1 LWRLA
6 WALII
11 AAWLA
16 MHATVRFA
24 MRGEFLDVAG
34 ARLYCYAA
42 GSRGAGEPIVLLH
55 GFPTSSHL
63 WTRVVPLLPSGHRV
77 VVLDLLGYGRSDR
90 PLGRDVS
97 IRGHAERTVAALDLL
112 GINYACVVGHDV
124 GGGIAMAMAARWPQ
138 RVSKLCLVNSVA
150 FDEWP
155 SREVRMAKAT
165 LPLTRHLPPTWLLSV
180 VRTDLL
186 RGYTDSSEGAH
197 SIDRYVKPFA
207 GAEGRDAFVAHLLAL
222 DAAETTAL
230 EPRLAAFVQPTA
242 VVWGAHDPFLPAVIG
257 RRLQRAIP
265 GASID
270 VIPDA
275 RHFTPE
281 ESPEHV
287 ARSIGSLLARAD

>member
-1 LWRLA
+1 
-6 WALII
+6 
-11 AAWLA
+11 
-16 MHATVRFA
+16 
-24 MRGEFLDVAG
+24 MRGEFLDVGG

-97 IRGHAERTVAALDLL
+97 IRGHAERMIAALDLL
-112 GINYACVVGHDV
+112 GINYACLVGHDV

-138 RVSKLCLVNSVA
+138 RVSRLCLVNSVC

-155 SREVRMAKAT
+155 TREVRMAKAT

-180 VRTDLL
+180 LRGDLL
-186 RGYTDSSEGAH
+186 RGYTDAAEGAH

-222 DAAETTAL
+222 DAAETAAL
-230 EPRLAAFVQPTA
+230 EPRLASFVQPTA
-242 VVWGAHDPFLPAVIG
+242 IVWGAHDPFLPPALG
-257 RRLQRAIP
+257 RRLQDAIP
-265 GASID
+265 GASLD

-281 ESPEHV
+281 EAPEHV
-287 ARSIGSLLARAD
+287 ADAIEQLLARE